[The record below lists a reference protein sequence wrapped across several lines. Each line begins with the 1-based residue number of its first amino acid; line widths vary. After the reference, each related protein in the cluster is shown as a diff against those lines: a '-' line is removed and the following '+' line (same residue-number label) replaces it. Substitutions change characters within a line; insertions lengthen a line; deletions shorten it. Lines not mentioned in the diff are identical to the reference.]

1 MARSTLKE
9 ILTIQQ
15 EQLAR
20 WKLRLN
26 DKYFNALK
34 TEVEA
39 QNSKL
44 TQDSDPY
51 SVFRGTSMDNFI
63 SNTHI

>member
-1 MARSTLKE
+1 MAKSTLKE
-9 ILTIQQ
+9 ILAIQQ
-15 EQLAR
+15 SQLDK
-20 WKLRLN
+20 WQLRLN
-26 DKYFNALK
+26 KKYFNALK
-34 TEVEA
+34 SEIEL

-44 TQDSDPY
+44 TPDSDPY